1 MHLYRPAVSCCDG
14 AHHTGAHFGTHA
26 HTSPPLA
33 SRRVSALQA
42 DLSHP
47 RSLQQSPKEPARFS
61 AALPLSISVNTST
74 CQSAKTRPPYP
85 KKLATPAF
93 ALYLARERREFH
105 RGGRYWWA
113 YRASISEY
121 PALSENVESLSAF
134 ARLRSGAKI
143 ASNRPSANAS
153 EKARL
158 LAA

>member
-1 MHLYRPAVSCCDG
+1 VTARTILAR
-14 AHHTGAHFGTHA
+14 
-26 HTSPPLA
+26 TSELMLTLLCH
-33 SRRVSALQA
+33 SR
-42 DLSHP
+42 HEEFP
-47 RSLQQSPKEPARFS
+47 RFKPTSLTRGVCRISERAPARFS

-121 PALSENVESLSAF
+121 PVLSKNVESLSAF
-134 ARLRSGAKI
+134 ARLRSSTKI